1 VNRSLFSVLLLVACG
16 EAPGHS
22 WLVDRPRVLGAR
34 TEATSVTWL
43 VASAPNRVG
52 WAYAACPT
60 PQGNYAE
67 IRCEAELLATA
78 SGTVTDTEVVTME
91 TGALPPKTLVLA
103 AFCADGAAT
112 LEPRAFTATCA
123 SGAEPLLASVETS
136 ATADNRPPAI
146 PDDAIVLPA
155 CAGPFGV
162 RLDDAMREPGESL
175 LLAHFVSSGELDRTY
190 STLEADEAAP
200 KSIEVPWTPPPDA
213 HDVKV
218 YFVLRDGRGGTAFAT
233 RTICK
238 KD

>member
-1 VNRSLFSVLLLVACG
+1 VKRSLSMALLLAACG
-16 EAPGHS
+16 EGPGHS

-43 VASAPNRVG
+43 VASAPNRIG
-52 WAYAACPT
+52 WAYAACPA
-60 PQGNYAE
+60 PQGNYAS
-67 IRCEAELLATA
+67 IRCEADLLGAA
-78 SGTVTDTEVVTME
+78 SGTANDTELVTME
-91 TGALPPKTLVLA
+91 TGVLPPKTLILG

-112 LEPRAFTATCA
+112 LEPHAFTATCA

-136 ATADNRPPAI
+136 VAADNRLPTL

-162 RLDDAMREPGESL
+162 RLEDAMREPGESL

-200 KSIEVPWTPPPDA
+200 KSIEVPWTPPSDA
-213 HDVKV
+213 RDVKV